1 MKAIIWCIGFVMFAG
16 QDGDKNQQMA
26 KKAEKELKTLQT
38 LLERIY
44 QWEMMEA
51 SDEGKYFRQEIE
63 NVVLNRE

>member
-63 NVVLNRE
+63 KVLLNRE